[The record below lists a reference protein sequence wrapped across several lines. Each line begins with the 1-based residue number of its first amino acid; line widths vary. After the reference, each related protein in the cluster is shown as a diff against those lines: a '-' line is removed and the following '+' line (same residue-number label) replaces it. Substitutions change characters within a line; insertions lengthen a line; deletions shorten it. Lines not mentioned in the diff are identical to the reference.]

1 MNKNKKNRPKTEKK
15 GKPKELMK
23 LYLISKKK
31 ICKSS

>member
-1 MNKNKKNRPKTEKK
+1 MNKNKKNRHENGKK